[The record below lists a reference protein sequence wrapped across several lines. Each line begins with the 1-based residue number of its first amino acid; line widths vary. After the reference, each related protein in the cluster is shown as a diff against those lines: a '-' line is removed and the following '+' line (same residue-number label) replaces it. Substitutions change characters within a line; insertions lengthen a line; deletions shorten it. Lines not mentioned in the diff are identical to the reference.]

1 MGDGYPGPEPPVGD
15 NGITDQMR
23 QMVQGVVNEINSFR
37 RDPNRYAEDMTRLR
51 NCYDGNVLTYPESG
65 IQLETVEGRE
75 ALEDCLQDLMN
86 ASPLPVLMHSQA
98 IGRACQKHLSD
109 LQDNDFC
116 SHIGT
121 DGSTPEERLSKFGE
135 HREQCGE
142 NIVFS
147 MQTPK
152 EVVWHMLIDHGSPD
166 RGHRANLLNM
176 DFHFLGAAFGRHPSA
191 ETVAIV
197 LLVDH
202 FKPRKLGA
210 FHRMQHAAQVVA
222 SETQAAKGPA
232 KQASEDVLGRWN
244 KLLLDIRPDYLSVPL
259 HLRDQIDRLSKPLR
273 HKWKYNKTFA
283 VPRFT
288 IGMLDPKPNVDPA
301 VIRGFVH
308 RVDKDFDDL
317 VEESEIQQICHRH
330 MLGISPEH
338 VTQMFEEIL
347 ERRPP
352 QSRIRRAIDWMEIFA
367 ATKIRKKWVPVVD
380 IHIESERDMYDL
392 TIEVEQL
399 EQWCEE
405 LYSELQEHV
414 PNLNDPAAVLRGS
427 ITDQNA
433 MKTASRNRQGAE
445 RMKKLNKFL
454 DNVMDTTTINELTV
468 MPLQNEIKVQ
478 QFFRK
483 PGDEVEVLT
492 VNPRTFNVVVC
503 MNRRRLWS
511 YAVRPF
517 REFWLRLFRASGL
530 DPIVPMPAM
539 PEEQP
544 IEAHIDKELS
554 QQRKANV
561 ARPDRVEYSGLPPGL
576 ETMKSRAEREKV
588 EVRSLRP
595 ADLYPATEKIGLLE
609 DGVQSNVKPWEERR
623 QQTEGLVNQNL
634 QSDAAATQGNTKAEM
649 SYTFDARRMFLQSL
663 SKQQRA
669 SDEQRFLAAE
679 KRLEQSGSTMME
691 PSARGAG
698 AFPLSH
704 GSGLLGHFH
713 SSATI
718 QEGARW
724 PPKQAANWDG
734 SHIDHTKI
742 PAQKEDPKYSKMTE
756 KERAKQ
762 FSCYFGKDASHQ
774 RDSQAIKKE
783 AVEGTRSNNGP
794 FKSWAPPEF
803 RADNPARHGK
813 FGRRIFDPTVKD
825 KPLSNVGNVS
835 ELESKPMEEFF
846 WQQERVHDFLDRSLP
861 PGQTKHFKTS
871 LPTCENCHKHEEM
884 ANRQPIRFVMD
895 GDRKA
900 SALGFGQNR
909 HSDRSLDMQLYSR
922 PLGASHMDRAIDL
935 APRGR

>member
-1 MGDGYPGPEPPVGD
+1 MADDDGEI
-15 NGITDQMR
+15 NTDQMR
-23 QMVQGVVNEINSFR
+23 QMVQGIVNEINSFR
-37 RDPNRYAEDMTRLR
+37 RDPNRYAEDMMRLR
-51 NCYDGNVLTYPESG
+51 SCYDGNVLTYPESG
-65 IQLETVEGRE
+65 IQLETMEGQE
-75 ALEDCLQDLMN
+75 ALEDCLQDLLN

-98 IGRACQKHLSD
+98 IGRACQKHLAD

-176 DFHFLGAAFGRHPSA
+176 DFHFLGASFGRHPSA
-191 ETVAIV
+191 ESVAIV

-202 FKPRKLGA
+202 FKPKKLGA
-210 FHRMQHAAQVVA
+210 FHRMQHAAEVINSEAKARGSKMA
-222 SETQAAKGPA
+222 S
-232 KQASEDVLGRWN
+232 SEEVLGRWQQ
-244 KLLLDIRPDYLSVPL
+244 LLLDIRPDYLSVPY
-259 HLRDQIDRLSKPLR
+259 HLRDSVERLTKPLR
-273 HKWKYNKTFA
+273 HKWKYNKMLA

-288 IGMLDPKPNVDPA
+288 VGMLDPKPNVDPA

-308 RVDKDFDDL
+308 RIDKDFDDL

-330 MLGISPEH
+330 MLGISPEN
-338 VTQMFEEIL
+338 VTQMFQEIL

-352 QSRIRRAIDWMEIFA
+352 QNRIRRAVDWMELHA

-380 IHIESERDMYDL
+380 IHVESERDMYDL

-405 LYSELQEHV
+405 LYRELHEHC
-414 PNLNDPAAVLRGS
+414 PNLNDPTMVLRAS
-427 ITDQNA
+427 TSEQ
-433 MKTASRNRQGAE
+433 KSSSRNRQGAQK
-445 RMKKLNKFL
+445 MNKLNKFL
-454 DNVMDTTTINELTV
+454 DNVMDPATVNELTAL
-468 MPLQNEIKVQ
+468 PLQNEIKVQ

-492 VNPRTFNVVVC
+492 VNPRTFNVTAC

-517 REFWLRLFRASGL
+517 RELWLRLFKAVGL
-530 DPIVPMPAM
+530 DPIVPMPPM

-544 IEAHIDKELS
+544 IEAHIDKELG

-561 ARPDRVEYSGLPPGL
+561 ARPEKVGYSGLPPGL
-576 ETMKSRAEREKV
+576 ETMRSRAEREKV

-595 ADLYPATEKIGLLE
+595 ADLYPATDNIGLLE
-609 DGVQSNVKPWEERR
+609 DGLQSTVKPWEERR
-623 QQTEGLVNQNL
+623 QQTETLVNQCL
-634 QSDAAATQGNTKAEM
+634 QSEAAQGTKAEM

-679 KRLEQSGSTMME
+679 KRLDQSGSTAME
-691 PSARGAG
+691 SQARGAG
-698 AFPLSH
+698 SFPLSH
-704 GSGLLGHFH
+704 QSGVLGHFH
-713 SSATI
+713 SSTTI
-718 QEGARW
+718 DEGARW
-724 PPKQAANWDG
+724 PPRQPVNWDG
-734 SHIDHTKI
+734 SHIDHTKD
-742 PAQKEDPKYSKMTE
+742 PAQKEDPKYSKMDA
-756 KERAKQ
+756 KERSKQ
-762 FSCYFGKDASHQ
+762 FTCYFGKNASHT
-774 RDSQAIKKE
+774 RDCNVIKME
-783 AVEGTRSNNGP
+783 AVDGTKSVLGP
-794 FKSWAPPEF
+794 FKSRQQHEY

-813 FGRRIFDPTVKD
+813 FGRRIFDPQVKE
-825 KPLSNVGNVS
+825 KPLQNTGNVS

-861 PGQTKHFKTS
+861 PGQHKHFQTS
-871 LPTCENCHKHEEM
+871 LTTCEQANKHVEM
-884 ANRQPIRFVMD
+884 ANREPVRSIMD
-895 GDRKA
+895 GDRK
-900 SALGFGQNR
+900 SSMLGWGQNR
-909 HSDRSLDMQLYSR
+909 HSDRSLDMSLYSR
-922 PLGASHMDRAIDL
+922 PLGSSHMDRLIDL